1 MGTVITGGDKEGVG
15 QINGLPTLQ
24 CMCLFKGVTFGKGT
38 IFFFVA
44 PKKNRHAAEIGCAPI
59 RWPVGTPI
67 SMAKASADGISV
79 ALFGQGPLMRPGRHW
94 WLRP

>member
-44 PKKNRHAAEIGCAPI
+44 PKKID
-59 RWPVGTPI
+59 TLQ
-67 SMAKASADGISV
+67 K
-79 ALFGQGPLMRPGRHW
+79 
-94 WLRP
+94 

>member
-38 IFFFVA
+38 IFFSWLQ
-44 PKKNRHAAEIGCAPI
+44 KK
-59 RWPVGTPI
+59 VDTLQ
-67 SMAKASADGISV
+67 K
-79 ALFGQGPLMRPGRHW
+79 
-94 WLRP
+94 